1 MTVIVIDDDPVTV
14 TLLERFL
21 DICDYPQPET
31 YRQGKEALD
40 VLRPQYRPSAH
51 YVIFL
56 DLNMP
61 VMDGWEFL
69 DSLHPFASAE
79 NMQIYVVTS
88 SVDERDRKQ
97 ALASPFVR
105 DYLVKPVLPE
115 TLTAI
120 KKNLGI

>member
-1 MTVIVIDDDPVTV
+1 MRVLVIDDDPITV

-21 DICDYPQPET
+21 EMCEYPRPET

-40 VLRPQYRPSAH
+40 GFRPQYRPSMS

-69 DSLHPFASAE
+69 ESLHPFASAE
-79 NMQIYVVTS
+79 NTQVYIVSS

-115 TLTAI
+115 TLKNI
-120 KKNLGI
+120 KDTLNL